1 MSIQR
6 KSNNIRLLESLD
18 YVDIKY
24 VDELV
29 GGLHLPKESAAEPSA
44 KRSFRASVKY
54 AALIAACALLL
65 GAAIP
70 VAGTLIRNITSGTAA
85 AGDEQNLPYLL
96 EEDLQVKEQT
106 EDAFDGTPLFAVMNT
121 EDYPQPV
128 CEIFTADGKKINF
141 CVCGETPCSCF
152 SDKYLIT
159 VCGSN
164 IYYLRQLSNEI
175 TAAACDASDPDNI
188 RVVKRNNAIFVRIS
202 IGLNK

>member
-121 EDYPQPV
+121 EDYHKQYTIPTLFSLLLCFVHSHLSLRLGLVSPTELPV
-128 CEIFTADGKKINF
+128 MTWY
-141 CVCGETPCSCF
+141 S
-152 SDKYLIT
+152 YL
-159 VCGSN
+159 
-164 IYYLRQLSNEI
+164 
-175 TAAACDASDPDNI
+175 
-188 RVVKRNNAIFVRIS
+188 
-202 IGLNK
+202 